1 MGARFFAIARA
12 SGSRGRHGPNG
23 TALLRGIDGASST
36 LGGTAFSVNL
46 EFPAFHGGDAF
57 LGAIS
62 REVDHHRRP
71 AGSGLLDIAGIS

>member
-1 MGARFFAIARA
+1 MDKKLFAIARA

-46 EFPAFHGGDAF
+46 ELTAFHTSDAF
-57 LGAIS
+57 LGAIF